1 MSDEYDDQDG
11 TQGSADEGTS
21 FSSGESFTPDPAIS
35 NPSLRPKISRR
46 EELCARLTN
55 RHGYKQDEI
64 DITFPD
70 TPKGNADME
79 DFYAKLRAKVSS
91 VDEDSIGYDG
101 IDGSQLPPDLLE
113 NRQRDLDARKEL
125 ERLKNL
131 SAASAQQSQMPEA
144 AQVSPEE
151 FVRDQKDIAEL
162 LAKLDDEE
170 EEEEEDSI

>member
-1 MSDEYDDQDG
+1 MNDEYDDQDG
-11 TQGSADEGTS
+11 IQGSADDGAS
-21 FSSGESFTPDPAIS
+21 FSGGESFTSDPAIS
-35 NPSLRPKISRR
+35 NPSLRPRISRR

-79 DFYAKLRAKVSS
+79 DFYAKLRAKVSP

-101 IDGSQLPPDLLE
+101 VDGSQLPPDLLE
-113 NRQRDLDARKEL
+113 NRLRDLDARKEL
-125 ERLKNL
+125 ERLKSL

-170 EEEEEDSI
+170 EEDSV